1 MAFISAS
8 QKNKYFEINIFLRNL
23 LKKRKLWKNAHVA
36 KQRTSLVYVT
46 VSAVII
52 VLNKELDIL
61 VHMLGGDEVVLEDV
75 IC

>member
-1 MAFISAS
+1 M
-8 QKNKYFEINIFLRNL
+8 RNL
-23 LKKRKLWKNAHVA
+23 LKKRKLWKNVPVA
-36 KQRTSLVYVT
+36 RQRTSLVFVT

>member
-1 MAFISAS
+1 MAFISAL

-23 LKKRKLWKNAHVA
+23 LKKRKLWKSVPVA
-36 KQRTSLVYVT
+36 KRRTSLVCVT
-46 VSAVII
+46 VSVVII